1 MSELGRPRRVRVT
14 SPRTR
19 QARRSTWVAATRE
32 IDEQSSIGQVYMR
45 SLIRSQ
51 LRLAMAVCAVFGV
64 VLGGMPLLL
73 ELVPS
78 LRGVHVLGLPLPWVV
93 LGAVVYPVIILGGWL
108 YVRAAERTE
117 ANFVELVKQQ

>member
-19 QARRSTWVAATRE
+19 QARPPTWVAATRE

-51 LRLAMAVCAVFGV
+51 LRLSLAVCVVFGV
-64 VLGGMPLLL
+64 VLGGLPLLL

-78 LRGVHVLGLPLPWVV
+78 LRRVHMLGLPLPWVV
-93 LGAVVYPVIILGGWL
+93 LGAVVYPVIIFGGWL

-117 ANFVELVKQQ
+117 RDFIELVQQQ